1 MLVVTYSEARKT
13 LASILDRVQEEGGVI
28 IKRADGSLFRLV
40 PERNAI
46 SPFEGISTNI
56 HLKQGELA
64 AALEAS
70 RVFAQNRHGHR

>member
-1 MLVVTYSEARKT
+1 VLIVTYSEARKT
-13 LASILDRVQEEGGVI
+13 LATILNRVQEEGAVI

-40 PERNAI
+40 PELSAA

-70 RVFAQNRHGHR
+70 RIFAQNRHGH